1 MTGGNGPARAQK
13 GHGADGLFTRK
24 SKWDLLLETVE
35 SAVESA
41 ASSDTVRLASKVTLG
56 VVGGVVAATA
66 ASAAISAARNQGE
79 S

>member
-1 MTGGNGPARAQK
+1 M
-13 GHGADGLFTRK
+13 GLFTRK

-41 ASSDTVRLASKVTLG
+41 AANDTVRLASKVTLG
-56 VVGGVVAATA
+56 LVGGVAAATA
-66 ASAAISAARNQGE
+66 ASAAISAVRHQGE